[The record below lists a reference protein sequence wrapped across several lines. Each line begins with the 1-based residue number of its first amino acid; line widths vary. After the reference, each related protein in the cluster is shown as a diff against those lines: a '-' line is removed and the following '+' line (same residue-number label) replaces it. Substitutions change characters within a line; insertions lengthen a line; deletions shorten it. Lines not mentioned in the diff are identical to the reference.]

1 MLNLEIITPRKT
13 VVKDEVEMVEATGSN
28 GEFGILPGHTE
39 FLTTLDIGEIRYMKG
54 GQMNYLASGSGFAE
68 VVDDKVVILINT
80 AEFAKDIDVERA
92 KASME
97 RVQEILR
104 SLSYDQAEY
113 RMYELALLK
122 SIARISVASKKL

>member
-13 VVKDEVEMVEATGSN
+13 VVKDEVEMVEATGSS